1 MNPTSKYNMFEN
13 LMVWIVSAGL
23 LAGSFFCLV
32 SAFGCLRM
40 KDSYARMHI
49 ATKSVAFGGAI
60 LVITCVLAQPTFANF
75 VIGALVVGFFYMT
88 LPIAGHFL
96 GRTIYRRGIR
106 PAAPFVVNEAK
117 DLLPLHHPDKD

>member
-1 MNPTSKYNMFEN
+1 
-13 LMVWIVSAGL
+13 MVWIVSAGL

-60 LVITCVLAQPTFANF
+60 LVITCVLAQPNLPNLL
-75 VIGALVVGFFYMT
+75 IGILVVGFFYMT

-96 GRTIYRRGIR
+96 GRTIYRRGIK
-106 PAAPFVVNEAK
+106 PAVPFLVDEAK
-117 DLLPLHHPDKD
+117 GLLPLHDPSED